1 MMATPVPKLP
11 LFDQTANCS
20 TRFSVRPMP
29 TSTMRTPLRLRLG
42 AKLGLAFTGVLAVML
57 ASLVIVL
64 HKSAQASDAYERAIA
79 WKTAVE
85 GAANQAAGT
94 RQQQSAQ
101 ALYVATGELRYK
113 REWQAGV
120 DASEKAG
127 ASVEALHDPVVSKLA
142 AGATTADHNHDDTVH
157 KLLFPAMARGDSV
170 AAHAALLLADK
181 YVRVPL
187 QAQEQ
192 IGAYVRKR
200 QSDDVTAA
208 RSATNAARTAGWI
221 AGLLA
226 TLLAA
231 AIVFLVSRGIRRS
244 AGQVLDRL
252 NLLERND
259 AADLQEGLNAVA
271 SGDLTRFVS
280 ADTPAIAAP
289 GFDEIGDI
297 GRATNGIRDSLHAS
311 VESYNGMRGR
321 LSELIGEVAGSSNSV
336 AAASRQMA
344 TTSQEAGAA
353 VGEIANAVGEVASGA
368 ERQARSVEAVREIAS
383 EAAEVARESVIRA
396 REAAR
401 AADAARGVARAGAV
415 TAQEAFD
422 AMTGV
427 QASSKDVTAAIQ
439 DLAVRS
445 SEIESIVETIAAL
458 AAQTNLLALNAAIEA
473 ARAGEQGR
481 GFAVVAEEVRK
492 LAEGSQAAAGSIAEL
507 IAQIQQETAR
517 VVGVVESGAER
528 TEAGARTVAQARDAF
543 ADIEA
548 AVVDV
553 TTRVED
559 IADAVER
566 ISDGTGRIQAD
577 VGEVAAVAEQSSASA
592 EQVTATTQE
601 TSASTHEIAASA
613 EELAAT
619 ASRLDGLVGSFR
631 F

>member
-1 MMATPVPKLP
+1 
-11 LFDQTANCS
+11 
-20 TRFSVRPMP
+20 
-29 TSTMRTPLRLRLG
+29 MRKTIRLRLA
-42 AKLGLAFTGVLAVML
+42 AKLGLAFAGVLAVML
-57 ASLVIVL
+57 ASLALVL
-64 HKSAQASDAYERAIA
+64 QKSSQASQAYERAIA
-79 WKTAVE
+79 WKSAVD

-94 RQQQSAQ
+94 RRQQAAQ
-101 ALYVATGELRYK
+101 ALYVATGEERYK

-120 DASEKAG
+120 DAAEKAG
-127 ASVEALHDPVVSKLA
+127 AAVEALHDPVVGKLA
-142 AGATTADHNHDDTVH
+142 AGATSADQKHDAAVN
-157 KLLFPAMARGDSV
+157 KELFPAMERGD
-170 AAHAALLLADK
+170 AAAALAALQRADK
-181 YVRVPL
+181 FVRVPL
-187 QAQEQ
+187 QAQEK
-192 IGAYVRKR
+192 IGAYVRQR
-200 QSDDVTAA
+200 QTADIA
-208 RSATNAARTAGWI
+208 SAKSAAATARTAGLVS
-221 AGLLA
+221 GLLA

-231 AIVFLVSRGIRRS
+231 GIVYLVSRGIRRS
-244 AGQVLDRL
+244 AAQVLDSL
-252 NLLERND
+252 GTLERQD
-259 AADLQEGLNAVA
+259 AAALQEALDAVA
-271 SGDLTRFVS
+271 GGDLTRSVI
-280 ADTPAIAAP
+280 ADTPAIEAP
-289 GFDEIGDI
+289 GTDELGDI
-297 GRATNGIRDSLHAS
+297 ARATNGIRERLHAS
-311 VESYNGMRGR
+311 VESYNDMRGR
-321 LSELIGEVAGSSNSV
+321 LAGLIGEVAGSSNDV

-344 TTSQEAGAA
+344 STSQEAGAA

-368 ERQARSVEAVREIAS
+368 ERQARSVEAVRDIAS
-383 EAAEVARESVIRA
+383 EAAGVARESVIRA

-427 QASSKDVTAAIQ
+427 QRSSKDVTAAIQ

-492 LAEGSQAAAGSIAEL
+492 LAEGSQTAAGSIAEL

-517 VVGVVESGAER
+517 VVGVVENGAER

-566 ISDGTGRIQAD
+566 ISAGTGRIQTD

-601 TSASTHEIAASA
+601 TSASTQEIAASA
-613 EELAAT
+613 QELAVT
-619 ASRLDGLVGSFR
+619 ANRLDTLVGSFR